1 MKESPAER
9 QARLRRLADKPD
21 AAIDF
26 SDIPELTAEEFGSMR
41 VSRGGSRPGAGRK
54 PTGHVRIGLSLS
66 PRAKAALERRAKKE
80 HKTMSSIV
88 EALLLQ

>member
-41 VSRGGSRPGAGRK
+41 VSVYSMNRVSFNLAGNAASDHVLGALGGAITGVRRGHSAGRQRR
-54 PTGHVRIGLSLS
+54 GDAG
-66 PRAKAALERRAKKE
+66 AAG
-80 HKTMSSIV
+80 S
-88 EALLLQ
+88 